1 MAYDLFDWERKRKG
15 MGQQTPSRVPVGS
28 VRFQGQGPGY
38 GQTNLLGMGG
48 PINKEQAASASRN
61 PLWNVQSAT
70 QQTQP
75 YPDQLLKIQAAKNA
89 GYDPNWKS
97 DEQFHP
103 GSMNAEMMRRN
114 EALSPTSMRA
124 AQDATTLAG
133 EPTTITNFSK
143 SLDRDFISAAF
154 GSMMTPPTQG
164 SAALMGDVS
173 TGGQPRPGDFGME
186 FSMFGDRKKKKRG
199 LFG

>member
-38 GQTNLLGMGG
+38 GQTNLWGMGG

-75 YPDQLLKIQAAKNA
+75 WPDQILR
-89 GYDPNWKS
+89 
-97 DEQFHP
+97 
-103 GSMNAEMMRRN
+103 AETGVGGIKAQ
-114 EALSPTSMRA
+114 EAV
-124 AQDATTLAG
+124 G

-164 SAALMGDVS
+164 SAALIGDVS

>member
-1 MAYDLFDWERKRKG
+1 MAYDLFGLDKKRKG

-38 GQTNLLGMGG
+38 GQTNLWGMGG
-48 PINKEQAASASRN
+48 PITREQATSAARN

-75 YPDQLLKIQAAKNA
+75 WPDQILR
-89 GYDPNWKS
+89 
-97 DEQFHP
+97 
-103 GSMNAEMMRRN
+103 AETGVGGIKAQ
-114 EALSPTSMRA
+114 EAV
-124 AQDATTLAG
+124 G
-133 EPTTITNFSK
+133 EPITITNFSK
-143 SLDRDFISAAF
+143 SLDRDFISAA
-154 GSMMTPPTQG
+154 GESMIPEDDGENGYM
-164 SAALMGDVS
+164 SDVS
-173 TGGQPRPGDFGME
+173 TGSQPRPGDFGME

>member
-1 MAYDLFDWERKRKG
+1 MAYDLFGLLDKKRKG
-15 MGQQTPSRVPVGS
+15 MGQPTPSRVPVGS

-75 YPDQLLKIQAAKNA
+75 WPDQILR
-89 GYDPNWKS
+89 
-97 DEQFHP
+97 
-103 GSMNAEMMRRN
+103 AETGVGGIKAQ
-114 EALSPTSMRA
+114 EAV
-124 AQDATTLAG
+124 G

-164 SAALMGDVS
+164 SAALIGDVS